1 MARLELERNPITI
14 SSWVIYDMANSMFS
28 AGVVGL
34 VFPLWVISHSGGGG
48 ATVGYTWPLLWHSF
62 FPFTIS
68 WIFVWQT
75 QKKNAV
81 SLSVNAVLDS
91 KYSVDRDMGTKTVTF
106 TCRYSSSFIQL
117 ANIFYNGL
125 LGDLSTNGNAGLIVG
140 IGVGLG
146 YIGAIT
152 SSCYVN
158 FTFGGWRPCKSF
170 STDGFLFTGFYCTVT
185 CCRQISD

>member
-1 MARLELERNPITI
+1 MGHKSFWRRWRNGRLHLTLA
-14 SSWVIYDMANSMFS
+14 MT
-28 AGVVGL
+28 L
-34 VFPLWVISHSGGGG
+34 VF
-48 ATVGYTWPLLWHSF
+48 
-62 FPFTIS
+62 
-68 WIFVWQT
+68 
-75 QKKNAV
+75 
-81 SLSVNAVLDS
+81 SLSPLVGFLCDRLKRRMPFLLVLTLCWIVS
-91 KYSVDRDMGTKTVTF
+91 TVLIGTWGLKLSLLLVATALV
-106 TCRYSSSFIQL
+106 FIQL

>member
-1 MARLELERNPITI
+1 MPFLLVLTLCWIVSTVLI
-14 SSWVIYDMANSMFS
+14 GTW
-28 AGVVGL
+28 GL
-34 VFPLWVISHSGGGG
+34 KLSLLLV
-48 ATVGYTWPLLWHSF
+48 ATALV
-62 FPFTIS
+62 
-68 WIFVWQT
+68 
-75 QKKNAV
+75 
-81 SLSVNAVLDS
+81 
-91 KYSVDRDMGTKTVTF
+91 
-106 TCRYSSSFIQL
+106 FIQL